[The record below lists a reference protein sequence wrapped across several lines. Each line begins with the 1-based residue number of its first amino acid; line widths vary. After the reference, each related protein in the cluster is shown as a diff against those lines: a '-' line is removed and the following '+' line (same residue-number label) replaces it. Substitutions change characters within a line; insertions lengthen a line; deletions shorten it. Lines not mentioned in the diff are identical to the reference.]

1 MKILVK
7 LKKDRFSARRGGG
20 SKLLDIF
27 CARCNDVVII
37 YQKDG
42 PGPLLRCYVDRIVY
56 PLEYAQLHKSKEIR
70 LVKELPK
77 LMCNDCNALIGVP
90 TRYKEHGE
98 DRLAFN
104 MISTAFKKK
113 TSDNVKIK

>member
-1 MKILVK
+1 MKIRVK
-7 LKKDRFSARRGGG
+7 LKRDRFSARRGGG

-27 CARCNDVVII
+27 CARCGNVVIV

-56 PLEYAQLHKSKEIR
+56 PVEYSHLHKSKEIR
-70 LVKELPK
+70 LINDLPR
-77 LMCNDCNALIGVP
+77 LTCNDCGAVIGIP

-104 MISTAFKKK
+104 VLRLAFKKK
-113 TSDNVKIK
+113 MSDSVGIK